1 MAHLILTG
9 ATGLVGSAVLVNL
22 IARPA
27 TEVSKVTILG
37 RREHPLVKDNPRFES
52 IVHKDF
58 NTYDAELLERM
69 KGASGVIWAQGIS
82 ITAVPRDEYLKITI
96 DYPLAAAKS
105 FASLSDTLRFV
116 YVSGDGGFSRATR
129 EIGSLT
135 K

>member
-82 ITAVPRDEYLKITI
+82 ITAVPREY
-96 DYPLAAAKS
+96 
-105 FASLSDTLRFV
+105 V
-116 YVSGDGGFSRATR
+116 
-129 EIGSLT
+129 LT
-135 K
+135 KNDCIVSPPPLFLHICILL